1 MNTKDYL
8 YLIIFFYNNMRLAS
22 TIIGIYLLVNVMS
35 LLIIDKKKRKEKR
48 KTYKNDLSI
57 IHEI

>member
-1 MNTKDYL
+1 
-8 YLIIFFYNNMRLAS
+8 MRLAS